1 MKLSDVETLLWRSQQ
16 LTMPQRRSVSVGV
29 WTGQVYVKT
38 LTGKTI
44 VIEVES
50 SDAIEAV
57 KAKIQDQDGIP
68 VDQQRLIFAGLQLE
82 DGRKLADYNIEDQ
95 YTLHLVRVYERTAE
109 LWDITRQAGV
119 TTIFTVAIVSALL

>member
-1 MKLSDVETLLWRSQQ
+1 MIILPPRNGK
-16 LTMPQRRSVSVGV
+16 
-29 WTGQVYVKT
+29 WTGQLYVKT
-38 LTGKTI
+38 LTGKTTT
-44 VIEVES
+44 IEVKS

-57 KAKIQDQDGIP
+57 KAKIEVKEGIP